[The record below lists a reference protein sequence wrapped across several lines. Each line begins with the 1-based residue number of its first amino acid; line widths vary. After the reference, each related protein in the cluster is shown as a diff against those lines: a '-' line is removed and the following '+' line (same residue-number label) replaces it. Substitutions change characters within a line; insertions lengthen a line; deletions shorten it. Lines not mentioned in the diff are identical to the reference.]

1 MAYELGALFGRGG
14 MGEVYRARDIR
25 LDRDVAVKILP
36 EAVTADPER
45 LARFTREARTLAA
58 LNHPNIGA
66 IYGFEEAPGAD
77 GRGSVH
83 AIVLE
88 FVDGSSL
95 ADRLNA
101 GPTRAVGI
109 SEALAIARQVAGALD
124 AAHQKGIV
132 HRDLKPA
139 NIVLTHDRTVK
150 VIVASDA
157 QTLTFEGTRDGVVL
171 GTAAYMS
178 PEQARGQAVDK
189 RTDVWAFGCVLYELL
204 SGRSPFARETMS
216 DTIAAVLER
225 EPDWSVLPA
234 DTPSS
239 VHRLLRRALDKNAQK
254 RLRDIGDA
262 ALDLEEALAHLASG
276 AREPAA
282 GDAATRRRVWPS
294 VAAGL
299 AAAMSGAALAAGVF
313 MSMGTGWLTEEA
325 PVFDRFVKIVSTPA
339 HEFAPTVSPDG
350 KWIAYL
356 SNARGPTDVWV
367 KFIAGG
373 DPANLTAK
381 TALSVHSQDYV
392 GGVDIS
398 PDGAFVAFAAQ
409 QAGAPV
415 ATWVIPA
422 PLGGVPRRLIDKSGE
437 GEPCSKH
444 VRR

>member
-1 MAYELGALFGRGG
+1 M
-14 MGEVYRARDIR
+14 
-25 LDRDVAVKILP
+25 
-36 EAVTADPER
+36 
-45 LARFTREARTLAA
+45 
-58 LNHPNIGA
+58 
-66 IYGFEEAPGAD
+66 
-77 GRGSVH
+77 
-83 AIVLE
+83 
-88 FVDGSSL
+88 
-95 ADRLNA
+95 
-101 GPTRAVGI
+101 
-109 SEALAIARQVAGALD
+109 
-124 AAHQKGIV
+124 
-132 HRDLKPA
+132 
-139 NIVLTHDRTVK
+139 
-150 VIVASDA
+150 
-157 QTLTFEGTRDGVVL
+157 
-171 GTAAYMS
+171 
-178 PEQARGQAVDK
+178 
-189 RTDVWAFGCVLYELL
+189 
-204 SGRSPFARETMS
+204 
-216 DTIAAVLER
+216 
-225 EPDWSVLPA
+225 LPA

-381 TALSVHSQDYV
+381 TALSVQSRTMSAEWT
-392 GGVDIS
+392 S
-398 PDGAFVAFAAQ
+398 PPTGRSSPLLRNRPARRWRHGLSPRPSAACR
-409 QAGAPV
+409 AA
-415 ATWVIPA
+415 
-422 PLGGVPRRLIDKSGE
+422 
-437 GEPCSKH
+437 
-444 VRR
+444 

>member
-1 MAYELGALFGRGG
+1 M
-14 MGEVYRARDIR
+14 
-25 LDRDVAVKILP
+25 
-36 EAVTADPER
+36 
-45 LARFTREARTLAA
+45 
-58 LNHPNIGA
+58 
-66 IYGFEEAPGAD
+66 
-77 GRGSVH
+77 
-83 AIVLE
+83 
-88 FVDGSSL
+88 
-95 ADRLNA
+95 
-101 GPTRAVGI
+101 
-109 SEALAIARQVAGALD
+109 
-124 AAHQKGIV
+124 
-132 HRDLKPA
+132 
-139 NIVLTHDRTVK
+139 
-150 VIVASDA
+150 
-157 QTLTFEGTRDGVVL
+157 
-171 GTAAYMS
+171 
-178 PEQARGQAVDK
+178 
-189 RTDVWAFGCVLYELL
+189 LYELL

-381 TALSVHSQDYV
+381 TALSVQSQDYV